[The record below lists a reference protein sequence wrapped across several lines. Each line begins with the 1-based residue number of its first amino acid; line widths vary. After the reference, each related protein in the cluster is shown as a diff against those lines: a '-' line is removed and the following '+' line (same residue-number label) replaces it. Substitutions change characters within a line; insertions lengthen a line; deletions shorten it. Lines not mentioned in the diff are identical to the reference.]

1 MFVNPNDVLKKLG
14 LRDFM
19 KAADF
24 GCGSG
29 SWVLPLAGMLEEGS
43 VFAVDVQPEPL
54 SALAGKAKQQGL
66 QNITTITA
74 DLEEK
79 IPSIKDESLDLVVIA
94 NTLFQLENKSAVFN
108 EAKRVLKKGGK
119 LLVVDWKVEVSLGP
133 KQGRISKVDVEN
145 IAKQAG
151 FTLRKDL
158 EQETG
163 IYHYGLVFLKV

>member
-1 MFVNPNDVLKKLG
+1 MFVDPNNVLSKLG

-29 SWVLPLAGMLEEGS
+29 SWVLPLAKILEEGA
-43 VFAVDVQPEPL
+43 VFAVDVQQEPL
-54 SALAGKAKQQGL
+54 SALTGKAKHEGL
-66 QNITTITA
+66 QNITTIVA

-79 IPSIKDESLDLVVIA
+79 IPNIKDDSLDLVIIA
-94 NTLFQLENKSAVFN
+94 NTLFQVENKTAILS

-119 LLVVDWKVEVSLGP
+119 LLIVDWKTEVSLGP
-133 KQGRISKVDVEN
+133 KQGRISKVDTVALAQHE
-145 IAKQAG
+145 G
-151 FTLRKDL
+151 FAPDRDL

-163 IYHYGLVFLKV
+163 IYHYGLVFAKQ

>member
-1 MFVNPNDVLKKLG
+1 MFVNPNNVLKKLG

-29 SWVLPLAGMLEEGS
+29 SWVLPLAQILEEGS
-43 VFAVDVQPEPL
+43 VFAVDVQQEPL
-54 SALAGKAKQQGL
+54 SALSGKAKHEGL
-66 QNITTITA
+66 QNITTIIG

-79 IPSIKDESLDLVVIA
+79 IPDIKDDSLDLVIIA
-94 NTLFQLENKSAVFN
+94 NTLFQFENKTAVFS

-119 LLVVDWKVEVSLGP
+119 LLVVDWKIEVSLGP
-133 KQGRISKVDVEN
+133 KQGRISKVDAEA

-151 FTLRKDL
+151 FAPEKDL

-163 IYHYGLVFLKV
+163 IYHYGLVFIKS